1 MSSTLPVL
9 RPHPPSAPQFP
20 PPYPPPQSPWL
31 LRIYRSALSFIHRR
45 TILVLAVLFLAG
57 VGGSLLSMSRL
68 SESLIQRQAEQSSRL
83 YVQAMQ
89 EARSLYATE
98 AVARLRGLD
107 DIEIT
112 PNYATQDQGA
122 IPVPA
127 TYLIELGHTLSHKEP
142 GMSVRLFSD
151 FPFPNRAEEGGPRD
165 GFETQALEKL
175 RRFPNRPVVEFTK
188 IEGRPSLRYAE
199 ADIMRSSCVSCH
211 NTLPNSPKKDWKVGD
226 VRGVLEITTP
236 LDKITAETQRGL
248 SSLTMMMGLLSLLAL
263 SGIAVVIGRLRNISR
278 ELELKVAVRTEEL
291 EASNFQLE
299 TEQERSEGLLL
310 NILPSPVA
318 DRLKRGDKPIADGF
332 ASATVLFAD
341 LVNFTQLAEQISPTD
356 LVVMLNEIFSRFDAL
371 SEQYG
376 LEKIKTIGDAYMVVG
391 GLPKPTQNHAEAIA
405 EMALAMRAEIISF
418 NALYEQNVDL
428 RIGINTGPVVAGV
441 IGEKKFIYDLWGDT
455 VNVASRME
463 SHGIP
468 GEIQVTEATHACLR
482 DAYFMEPR
490 GLVTVKGKGEIAT
503 FWLKGRR
510 EVLQPLV
517 RS

>member
-1 MSSTLPVL
+1 MSSTIPVL
-9 RPHPPSAPQFP
+9 RSRRPSP
-20 PPYPPPQSPWL
+20 PPPPPPPPLPQSPWF
-31 LRIYRSALSFIHRR
+31 LRLYRTVLGLIHRR
-45 TILVLAVLFLAG
+45 TILVLALLFLAG
-57 VGGSLLSMSRL
+57 VGGSLLSMSKL
-68 SESLIQRQAEQSSRL
+68 SQTLIQRQAEQSSRL
-83 YVQAMQ
+83 YIQAMQ

-98 AVARLRGLD
+98 AVARLRSLEGV
-107 DIEIT
+107 EIT
-112 PNYATQDQGA
+112 PNYATQEKGA

-127 TYLIELGHTLSHKEP
+127 TYLIELGHSLSHKEP

-151 FPFPNRAEEGGPRD
+151 LPFPNRAEEGGARD
-165 GFETQALEKL
+165 RFETEALEQL
-175 RRFPNRPVVEFTK
+175 RQYPNRPIAEFTT
-188 IEGRPSLRYAE
+188 IAGRSSLRYAE

-211 NTLPNSPKKDWKVGD
+211 NTHPDSPKKDWKVGD

-248 SSLTMMMGLLSLLAL
+248 GSLSLMMALLSLLAL

-278 ELELKVAVRTEEL
+278 ELELKVAARTEAL
-291 EASNFQLE
+291 RASNLQLE

-341 LVNFTQLAEQISPTD
+341 LVNFTQLAERVSPTD

-418 NALYEQNVDL
+418 NTLYEQNIDL

-463 SHGIP
+463 SHGIA
-468 GEIQVTEATHACLR
+468 GEIQVTESTHACLLG
-482 DAYFMEPR
+482 AYLMEPR
-490 GLVTVKGKGEIAT
+490 GLVVVKGKGEVAT
-503 FWLKGRR
+503 YLLKGRR
-510 EVLQPLV
+510 EVLQPLG
-517 RS
+517 RG